1 MEFHADLHI
10 HSKYSRACSRDC
22 DLEHLAWWAA
32 RKGIQVV
39 GTGDFT
45 HPAWRE
51 ELRTKLVPAEPGL
64 FRLAP
69 DIEAEVL
76 RTLPPSCRNP
86 CRFLL
91 SVEISTIYKRGERTR
106 KVHHLLYAPTMEA
119 AEAITADLARIG
131 NLASDGRPIL
141 GLDSRDLLEITLASD
156 PASYLVP
163 AHVWTPWFAVLGS
176 KSGFDAVADCYGDL
190 ADHIFAVETGL
201 SSDPEM
207 NWTVSSLDAYTL
219 VSNSDAHSPP
229 MLAREATRFDTDLD
243 YHAIRRALE
252 TGDGFRGTVEFF
264 PEEGKYHLDGHRK
277 CGVRLEP
284 HTTREHGGR
293 CPVCGRPVTVGVSHR
308 IYDLADRPLGHR
320 PEGAAGFANL
330 VPLPEIVSE
339 IVGVGPKSK
348 RVQGEVGRLVAE
360 LGSELDILAAL
371 PVEDVA
377 RAGGTLLG
385 EAITR
390 LRAGRVVRD
399 AGYDGEY
406 GTIHVFE
413 PGELAA
419 AAASAPAL
427 FDESELRPA
436 APRTP
441 RAAKSSR
448 RTPSGGGAGGT
459 GGSGGSGATP
469 KAPRAGA
476 AGTTRPAAAEDAA
489 PAEGGS
495 APRRPRGPRADTAG
509 TGTQTLLADTDTLLV
524 ESPAA
529 ATAGALAAASAPPRA
544 NPAAAPEAEVPDAP
558 AEGPDAPALFPE
570 AAPPAPSAH
579 GVLDGLD
586 PEQRA
591 AAESPGGPLLIVA
604 GPGTGKTRTVTRR
617 IAHLVAERGVPAERF
632 LAITFTRRAA
642 EELAER
648 LADLLGPAAAGVTV
662 ATFHRLGLLI
672 LREHHERAGLS
683 PAFQIADA
691 ARALEVAAEVAG
703 SEREGRRLLARRDAP
718 GAAPEGAE
726 GLDPALAAYEARLRE
741 LDLVDFAGLVAHAVR
756 LLEEDPE
763 LAAAYRARWPWV
775 SVDEYQD
782 VDERQYALLRLLTGP
797 EGNVTAIGDPD
808 QAIYGFR
815 GADVGFFLRFTADY
829 PTAATVRL
837 SRNYRSNATIV
848 TAAAQA
854 IAPSSLV
861 PGRELRAVGDFLDP
875 PRIGLHAAA
884 DERAE
889 ASFVARAIDRLL
901 GGTSWH
907 SLDSGRVT
915 GEGDGGLS
923 FSDICV
929 LYRTDAQSQAVM
941 SAFNTAGV
949 PYQKRS
955 HDRLLARPGVRAL
968 AAELAHHPGGAV
980 AERVRT
986 AVAALCERHSGD
998 PDTVADLRTAG
1009 ELVLPLAR
1017 QCGDDL
1023 PEFLSALALGAEVD
1037 ALDPRADRVA
1047 LLTLHAAKGLEF
1059 PVVFLVGC
1067 EDGLLPHRLPG
1078 AAPQDTDEAE
1088 ERRLFFVGMTRAQQR
1103 LYLSRARR
1111 RTRRGATADAAP
1123 SAFLDAI
1130 DPALTMPVDEESA
1143 ARRRPRD
1150 RQMRLL

>member
-1 MEFHADLHI
+1 MHI

-284 HTTREHGGR
+284 HATREHGGR

-360 LGSELDILAAL
+360 LGSELDILSAL

-413 PGELAA
+413 PGELASA
-419 AAASAPAL
+419 AAAAPTL
-427 FDESELRPA
+427 FDDSELRPPAPRPRAGKAARRAPAGRGGSGRSGGSAGSDGASGSGGEGSGA
-436 APRTP
+436 APAAPSARAPEDTPAGGEGAAPARTP
-441 RAAKSSR
+441 RE
-448 RTPSGGGAGGT
+448 PGAL
-459 GGSGGSGATP
+459 A
-469 KAPRAGA
+469 AGA
-476 AGTTRPAAAEDAA
+476 QMLIAE
-489 PAEGGS
+489 AE
-495 APRRPRGPRADTAG
+495 
-509 TGTQTLLADTDTLLV
+509 TLLV
-524 ESPAA
+524 ESPAS
-529 ATAGALAAASAPPRA
+529 ATAGALAAASAPPTA
-544 NPAAAPEAEVPDAP
+544 PSAAAPGTNV
-558 AEGPDAPALFPE
+558 PDAPALFPE
-570 AAPPAPSAH
+570 TAPPAPSAQ
-579 GVLDGLD
+579 GILDGLD

-591 AAESPGGPLLIVA
+591 AAETPGGPLLIVA

-648 LADLLGPAAAGVTV
+648 LADLLGPAAARITV

-672 LREHHERAGLS
+672 LREQHERAGLS
-683 PAFQIADA
+683 PAFGIADT
-691 ARALEVAAEVAG
+691 ARQLEVAAEVAG
-703 SEREGRRLLARRDAP
+703 SEREGRRLLALRDRAEDAP
-718 GAAPEGAE
+718 AEAA
-726 GLDPALAAYEARLRE
+726 PALAAYEARLRE
-741 LDLVDFAGLVAHAVR
+741 LDLVDFTGLVALPVR

-782 VDERQYALLRLLTGP
+782 VDERQYALLRMLTGP
-797 EGNVTAIGDPD
+797 EANVTAIGDPD

-829 PTAATVRL
+829 PGAATVRL

-854 IAPSSLV
+854 IAPASLV

-875 PRIGLHAAA
+875 PRIGVHAAA

-915 GEGDGGLS
+915 EDGDGGLS

-929 LYRTDAQSQAVM
+929 LYRTDAQSQAIM

-968 AAELAHHPGGAV
+968 AAELPHRAGETV
-980 AERVRT
+980 ADRVRA
-986 AVAALCERHSGD
+986 AVEALCERHAAD
-998 PDTVADLRTAG
+998 ADAAADLRTAG

-1017 QCGDDL
+1017 QCGADL
-1023 PEFLSALALGAEVD
+1023 AEFLSALALGAEVD

-1067 EDGLLPHRLPG
+1067 EDGLLPHGLPG
-1078 AAPQDTDEAE
+1078 AAPDDTDEAE

-1111 RTRRGATADAAP
+1111 RTRRGAAADAAP
-1123 SAFLDAI
+1123 SVFLEAI